1 MKKIREKKRQ
11 RSSTNK
17 INQNWTSVLQGQ
29 LASSLVQNEVRRTL
43 VGSWSWYLAHGN
55 SVRPWNF
62 SLQWIM
68 NNALVGHPWTSHL
81 DAIDSP
87 FKLVHF
93 KGRVNHLTA
102 IFWEH
107 KPSSSLNS
115 PVFHARTL
123 GRTFPEIFAALHSVV
138 AATEISVVHT

>member
-1 MKKIREKKRQ
+1 MKKIREKNVKDHQ
-11 RSSTNK
+11 LTK
-17 INQNWTSVLQGQ
+17 LIINQNWTSVLQGQ

-107 KPSSSLNS
+107 KPSSRSIIDAAAWTHLFSTPEPLEEPSLR
-115 PVFHARTL
+115 FL
-123 GRTFPEIFAALHSVV
+123 LHC
-138 AATEISVVHT
+138 IQ